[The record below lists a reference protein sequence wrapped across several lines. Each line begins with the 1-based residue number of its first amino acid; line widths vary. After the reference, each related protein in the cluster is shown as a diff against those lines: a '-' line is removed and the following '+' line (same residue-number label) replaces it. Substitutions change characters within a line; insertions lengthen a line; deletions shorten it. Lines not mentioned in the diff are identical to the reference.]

1 MLHPAAARSR
11 TGAGAARRPHWGRT
25 ARPASAYRVR
35 SDALL
40 AGPRRWQYAALW
52 VTWLVANGAFWPWWL
67 QPQRVGD
74 GWLYAL
80 FTAAFAYEA
89 VLLPTAYLFFLGRMR
104 RPRPIPAPPGLRV
117 ALITLCVPARES
129 LDVIERQLAALADV
143 RYPHESWV
151 LDEGDD
157 PAVRAAA
164 ARHGVRYFT
173 RRGVDGYNQ
182 DRPPFKARTKAGNV
196 NAWLHAHG
204 HAYDYFVQF
213 DVDHRPRPDYLEAV
227 LGYFRDPGVAWVQ
240 APSVYGN
247 LDNWVARGAAEQE
260 LVLQGPLQQGFFGHS
275 ETPFII
281 GSHCTYR
288 TRAVLEIGG
297 FQPTRAE
304 DHLDTVVLAA
314 RGYRGVFV
322 PDVLAL
328 GSGPDTFETYLRQ
341 QFAWALSMVQVL
353 LDHTPRLLG
362 RYRPRQAL
370 QFLFAQ
376 TWYPLWSAS
385 MLVLF
390 ALPLLALA
398 TGRRPADVSLLDF
411 GARSLPLTL
420 VALGVWWWSRR
431 WQLPA
436 GLGLSWRGLVLH
448 IARWPI
454 VFWAVLNAVLRVRH
468 PYMITPKGGSGGL
481 PRFSL
486 RSQAIY
492 LAGAWAGVA
501 VSCAYLLRG
510 GAPAV
515 QGYLLFALLGVG
527 YLLLVV
533 LTNVAADLAAL
544 RRLAVGPVSALR
556 LRAGPLAVV
565 LLTLGAVAATAALS
579 DGRVREAAVWTGP
592 AGPAQEATGAPA
604 AHRLLEAAARQAAA
618 GARTSPE
625 TVTAPRPRSPEGVPA
640 GASGAPEPPEPPEP
654 PWAPSGPPAR
664 LELPGE
670 GQGLLA
676 GAYDPWQRLTG
687 LGLGLEHWFVRQDE
701 PDLLAGAL
709 ARARGR
715 ATPLVTIEPYP
726 PGGRPGPVLGRVAAG
741 EADGELRRLARVVRA
756 SGPQEVWVRWGHEMD
771 LPGLYP
777 WSVDD
782 PALYREAFRR
792 VVAVFREEGATN
804 ARFVWSPAGET
815 GGTPSAAYYPGDDVV
830 DLVGLTVLGDAGW
843 DEQFGLPRRSL
854 ADVLR
859 PRYDSLAP
867 LGKPI
872 LIAELGVSGP
882 PEEQAAWIAAGAA
895 ALPEFPAV
903 RAAVYFNDRNA
914 PNNRL
919 PEQPDWRVSAEAL
932 RPLLG

>member
-1 MLHPAAARSR
+1 ML
-11 TGAGAARRPHWGRT
+11 G
-25 ARPASAYRVR
+25 
-35 SDALL
+35 
-40 AGPRRWQYAALW
+40 
-52 VTWLVANGAFWPWWL
+52 F
-67 QPQRVGD
+67 
-74 GWLYAL
+74 
-80 FTAAFAYEA
+80 
-89 VLLPTAYLFFLGRMR
+89 
-104 RPRPIPAPPGLRV
+104 
-117 ALITLCVPARES
+117 
-129 LDVIERQLAALADV
+129 
-143 RYPHESWV
+143 
-151 LDEGDD
+151 
-157 PAVRAAA
+157 
-164 ARHGVRYFT
+164 
-173 RRGVDGYNQ
+173 
-182 DRPPFKARTKAGNV
+182 
-196 NAWLHAHG
+196 
-204 HAYDYFVQF
+204 
-213 DVDHRPRPDYLEAV
+213 
-227 LGYFRDPGVAWVQ
+227 FRDPEVAWVQ
-240 APSVYGN
+240 APSVYGD
-247 LDNWVARGAAEQE
+247 LDSWVARGAAEQE
-260 LVLQGPLQQGFFGHS
+260 LVLQGPLQLGFFGHS

-322 PDVLAL
+322 PDVLAI

-353 LDHTPRLLG
+353 LGHTPRLLR
-362 RYRPRQAL
+362 RYRPRQAF

-376 TWYPLWSAS
+376 TWYALWSAS

-398 TGRRPADVSLLDF
+398 TGRRPAEVGLLDF
-411 GARSLPLTL
+411 AARSLPLSL

-436 GLGLSWRGLVLH
+436 GLRLSWRGIVLH
-448 IARWPI
+448 VARWPI

-468 PYMITPKGGSGGL
+468 PYMITPKGGPEGL
-481 PRFSL
+481 PRFPL

-510 GAPAV
+510 GAPEV

-533 LTNVAADLAAL
+533 LTNVATDLAAL
-544 RRLAVGPVSALR
+544 RRLAVGPVAVLR

-565 LLTLGAVAATAALS
+565 LLTLAAVAATAALS
-579 DGRVREAAVWTGP
+579 DGRVREAALWTAP
-592 AGPAQEATGAPA
+592 ASPQHPQEATGAPA
-604 AHRLLEAAARQAAA
+604 AHRLLTAAARQSAA
-618 GARTSPE
+618 GATPGE
-625 TVTAPRPRSPEGVPA
+625 ATAPQAPPAPEGPVGGPVRA
-640 GASGAPEPPEPPEP
+640 PGAQEPPAAPALPE
-654 PWAPSGPPAR
+654 
-664 LELPGE
+664 E
-670 GQGLLA
+670 GLLV
-676 GAYDPWQRLTG
+676 GAYDPWQRLSG
-687 LGLGLEHWFVRQDE
+687 LGLGIEHWFVRQDE
-701 PDLLAGAL
+701 PELLAGAL

-715 ATPLVTIEPYP
+715 ATPLVTVEPFP
-726 PGGRPGPVLGRVAAG
+726 AGGRSGPVLERVAAG
-741 EADGELRRLARVVRA
+741 DADDELRRLARVVRA
-756 SGPQEVWVRWGHEMD
+756 SGPQEVWLRWGHEMD

-782 PALYREAFRR
+782 PALYRAAFRR
-792 VVAVFREEGATN
+792 VVTVFREEGATN
-804 ARFVWSPAGET
+804 ARFVWSPAGDT

-882 PEEQAAWIAAGAA
+882 PEEQAAWLAAGAA

-903 RAAVYFNDRNA
+903 RAVVYFNDRNA

-919 PEQPDWRVSAEAL
+919 PVQPDWRVTAEAL
-932 RPLLG
+932 PPLLG